1 MVKITQN
8 HGQGKIEVTGPAPI
22 CLLDLFLCTVKTIN
36 TVENICDVQELKDL
50 FFAMVEKYLE
60 TPSKPID
67 KFLEEMSD
75 ILDKM
80 TEELLN
86 KDGDDE

>member
-8 HGQGKIEVTGPAPI
+8 RSQGHIEVNGPAPLV
-22 CLLDLFLCTVKTIN
+22 LLDLFIVIIKTIN
-36 TVENICDVQELKDL
+36 TTDQLCDVKELKDL

-75 ILDKM
+75 VREKM
-80 TEELLN
+80 TEELL
-86 KDGDDE
+86 KGGGDE